1 MTTFWMLLTSI
12 FSWLVRY
19 IWDLREHILSSGRLC
34 LILSGISLFQ
44 ILHSS
49 LPSILNWDL
58 CMVQDRDPVSLFHMW
73 QFSFVN
79 IIYCRGCSLS
89 TVCFWLLGEKLIE
102 HICMCLFLGSVFCSV
117 LIYVSVS
124 VSAPYS
130 FHYYKFVM

>member
-1 MTTFWMLLTSI
+1 MSASELNLLCSHTSLSLWKTPLTFFIRKKSESRLN
-12 FSWLVRY
+12 FSQFVWY
-19 IWDLREHILSSGRLC
+19 MKSSPGC
-34 LILSGISLFQ
+34 IKM
-44 ILHSS
+44 
-49 LPSILNWDL
+49 

-79 IIYCRGCSLS
+79 IIYCRDCSLS